1 MKKIIIAFILVLS
14 LIVALPSCNFGNQ
27 QSNPDFDLLNDLAN
41 KEYTSYD
48 VSIVIENLDSTI
60 TENYS
65 VTIEGGVKTVE
76 YKIERYSTFEILP
89 DETVSVPSDYITT
102 EEGTL
107 TTEEEGHY
115 DLPKFNFSY
124 DSLKNEVIIGN
135 NFKATIVSL
144 SSFIGSYMD
153 VTDAKVTAE
162 YTQSTLRNIVIT
174 FVTEAGQSVTVQ
186 YTFN

>member
-65 VTIEGGVKTVE
+65 VTLEGGVKTVE

-102 EEGTL
+102 
-107 TTEEEGHY
+107 
-115 DLPKFNFSY
+115 
-124 DSLKNEVIIGN
+124 
-135 NFKATIVSL
+135 
-144 SSFIGSYMD
+144 
-153 VTDAKVTAE
+153 
-162 YTQSTLRNIVIT
+162 
-174 FVTEAGQSVTVQ
+174 
-186 YTFN
+186 